1 MTGLDLAAP
10 QMQRIERDG
19 DVVAA
24 RQIGRHL
31 AAEIGFSRPEQALI
45 ATAISELARN
55 IVSYAERGMISFAAV
70 DAERRQGLRITAEDR
85 GPGIADIHAAMT
97 DGFSTGNSLGLGLP
111 GTQRIMDEFDIRS
124 APGEG
129 VTVTVVKWK
138 SR

>member
-1 MTGLDLAAP
+1 MTGLGLDA
-10 QMQRIERDG
+10 MHVQRIERDG

-24 RQIGRHL
+24 RQIGRQM

-55 IVSYAERGMISFAAV
+55 IVSYADWGTIAFSTVENGKRH
-70 DAERRQGLRITAEDR
+70 GLRIVAEDR
-85 GPGIADIHAAMT
+85 GPGIADIHAAMA

-111 GTQRIMDEFDIRS
+111 GTQRIMDDFEIRS
-124 APGEG
+124 IPGEG
-129 VTVTVVKWK
+129 VTVTVAKWK